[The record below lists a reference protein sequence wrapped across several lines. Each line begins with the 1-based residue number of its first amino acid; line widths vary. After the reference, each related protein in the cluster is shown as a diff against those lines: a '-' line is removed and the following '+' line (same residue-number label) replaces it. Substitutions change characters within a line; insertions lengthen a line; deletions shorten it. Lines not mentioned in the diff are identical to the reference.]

1 MKEERSPFLIILILF
16 IAIIIIIFA
25 QNITTIRWT
34 ISIAVCLMFVLG
46 INEIIKQ

>member
-1 MKEERSPFLIILILF
+1 MKKGRNL
-16 IAIIIIIFA
+16 FA

-34 ISIAVCLMFVLG
+34 IPIAICLMFVLV